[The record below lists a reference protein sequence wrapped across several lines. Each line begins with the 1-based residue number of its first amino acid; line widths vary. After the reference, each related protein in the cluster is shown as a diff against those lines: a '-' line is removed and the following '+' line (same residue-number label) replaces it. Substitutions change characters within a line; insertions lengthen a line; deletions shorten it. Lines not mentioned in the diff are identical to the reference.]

1 MAETLRGGL
10 SLTMSGFAFTSHDI
24 GGFEVCKY
32 IFTLFDLFSFITLRV
47 ALLLRFISDGW
58 LMVYSHLI
66 RVYMDHTPTVYH
78 GSMVKRP
85 LSAWRNSWT

>member
-24 GGFEVCKY
+24 GGFEVCETILVLF
-32 IFTLFDLFSFITLRV
+32 IFLNCFIRV
-47 ALLLRFISDGW
+47 ARHLKCTSDGW
-58 LMVYSHLI
+58 
-66 RVYMDHTPTVYH
+66 PTVCFPLTRVCMDPTRTGYH

-85 LSAWRNSWT
+85 LSAWRNS